1 MIYLY
6 SFQRFFFFIF
16 YLFFIFFFFFNF
28 FFFFFSPKFSFQNG
42 KFWRCVLLRGGFL
55 AWGGLLAWCSLG
67 FGVSWVMRRGVLLGL
82 LVWWSLVLS
91 WRGGLLA
98 WCSIGVWFYW
108 RLLVLSWCGSFLFK
122 NPYIYI
128 IVYSIVVYNI
138 I

>member
-1 MIYLY
+1 ME
-6 SFQRFFFFIF
+6 
-16 YLFFIFFFFFNF
+16 NF
-28 FFFFFSPKFSFQNG
+28 GDVFSCVGVS
-42 KFWRCVLLRGGFL
+42 WRG
-55 AWGGLLAWCSLG
+55 GGLLAWCSLG
-67 FGVSWVMRRGVLLGL
+67 FGVSWVVWRGVLLGL
-82 LVWWSLVLS
+82 LVRWSLVLS